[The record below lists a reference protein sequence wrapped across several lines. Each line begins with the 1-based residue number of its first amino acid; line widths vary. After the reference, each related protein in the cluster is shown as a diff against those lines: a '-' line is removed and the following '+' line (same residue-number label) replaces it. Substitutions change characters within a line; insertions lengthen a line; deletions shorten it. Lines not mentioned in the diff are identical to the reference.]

1 MRDVAKSANAA
12 FSQVGVD
19 FPPPIGG
26 LLKRSFDIFGS
37 LVGLVA
43 LSPLFLMVALLV
55 KLSDGGSIF
64 YGHKR
69 IGRGGRIFP
78 CLKFRTM
85 VEDGERVLTAYL
97 AANPEANAEWIATR
111 KLKNDPRVT
120 RVGAVLRKLSLD
132 ELPQIINILQGDM
145 SLVGPRPV
153 VRDELE
159 IYGSAAVYYLKSRP
173 GLTGLWQVS
182 GRNDVSYGTR
192 VAFDRHYVENWSF
205 VFDLKILIR
214 TVPAVFSSRGSY

>member
-78 CLKFRTM
+78 
-85 VEDGERVLTAYL
+85 
-97 AANPEANAEWIATR
+97 
-111 KLKNDPRVT
+111 
-120 RVGAVLRKLSLD
+120 
-132 ELPQIINILQGDM
+132 
-145 SLVGPRPV
+145 
-153 VRDELE
+153 
-159 IYGSAAVYYLKSRP
+159 
-173 GLTGLWQVS
+173 
-182 GRNDVSYGTR
+182 
-192 VAFDRHYVENWSF
+192 
-205 VFDLKILIR
+205 
-214 TVPAVFSSRGSY
+214 